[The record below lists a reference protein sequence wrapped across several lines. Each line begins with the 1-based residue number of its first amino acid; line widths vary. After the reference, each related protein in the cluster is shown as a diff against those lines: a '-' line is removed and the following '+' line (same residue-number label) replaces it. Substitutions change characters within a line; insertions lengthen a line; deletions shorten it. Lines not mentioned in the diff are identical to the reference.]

1 MEFMILKT
9 NKPLTDLQKRL
20 INSIT
25 EGSIELV
32 NTRKIMDEFTM
43 AATIRRYGISNN
55 TILPLYYFIDYI
67 DIGDDTYIVVDYT
80 RIKSPGRVYFSSMHN
95 ANSAIEAVGEDRL
108 IKYYRDL
115 RSERIG

>member
-1 MEFMILKT
+1 MILKT

-20 INSIT
+20 INLIT

-55 TILPLYYFIDYI
+55 TILPL
-67 DIGDDTYIVVDYT
+67 
-80 RIKSPGRVYFSSMHN
+80 
-95 ANSAIEAVGEDRL
+95 
-108 IKYYRDL
+108 
-115 RSERIG
+115 